1 MSRCMPLQMELVLVI
16 KYRKIWELIM
26 TNPIELLRSRYG
38 EIPFNPEIE
47 WNDSLTALLSHRSIR
62 SYLSDPLPAGTLELL
77 IAAAQSASTSSNLQT
92 WSVVAVEDPER
103 KEELSKL
110 AGNQAHIKQVPLF
123 LVWLADLA
131 RLSYVA
137 DSRGISHDALE
148 YLEMFVMATVDTALA
163 AQNAAVA
170 AESLGLGTVYIGGI
184 RNRPQEVAEI
194 LNLPSSVYAVFGLCV
209 GYPNPEVEAA
219 IKPRLPQS
227 AVLHRETY
235 KLSEQEEAIAHYNE
249 IIKEFYTE
257 QKMNVPGDW
266 SEHSAQ
272 RIATVE
278 SLRGRDRLREVLNHL
293 GFKLL

>member
-1 MSRCMPLQMELVLVI
+1 
-16 KYRKIWELIM
+16 M

-62 SYLSDPLPAGTLELL
+62 SYLSDPLSAGTLELL

-148 YLEMFVMATVDTALA
+148 YLEMFVMATIDATLA

-257 QKMNVPGDW
+257 QKMNIPGDW